1 MADATVLVEGLASPE
16 GPDVLED
23 GTVVFVETFRCRVSA
38 WTPDAG
44 LRSYADVGGAPN
56 ACMVG
61 LDGVYVTQ
69 NGLTAGP
76 WRSPR
81 PVTPSIQRVT
91 ADGNVE
97 TLVTSA
103 SGEPLMGPNDLTF
116 GPDGRL
122 YFTDP
127 GVFDPGDPDPGRICV
142 VDPDGEAT
150 ILEEVGPSFPNGI
163 VAERDGSVIWNESFT
178 RRVRRRSPDGSV
190 ELLATLPEDRILD
203 GMKVAADGNLYI
215 TGVTSGGIDVLT
227 PAGEP
232 VRFIETGGAPLNCV
246 FEAEALYVADFGQ
259 FSPEAERGEIAAGR
273 LTRVPT
279 GVAGQPL
286 FRGAIDAPSPAVK
299 GEAR

>member
-1 MADATVLVEGLASPE
+1 MTETTVLVDGLASPE

-38 WTPDAG
+38 WSPGAG

-56 ACMVG
+56 ACMAG

-76 WRSPR
+76 WRSPQ
-81 PVTPSIQRVT
+81 PVTPSIQRVA
-91 ADGNVE
+91 ADGSVE

-103 SGEPLMGPNDLTF
+103 SGEPLVGPNDLTF

-127 GVFDPGDPDPGRICV
+127 GVFDLEHPDAGRICA
-142 VDPDGEAT
+142 VDPDGTAT

-163 VAERDGSVIWNESFT
+163 VAERDGSVVWDESFT
-178 RRVRRRSPDGSV
+178 RQVRRRRPDGSV

-203 GMKVAADGNLYI
+203 GMKVAANGNLYV
-215 TGVTSGGIDVLT
+215 TGVTSGGIDVLA
-227 PAGEP
+227 PDGER
-232 VRFIETGGAPLNCV
+232 VGFIETGGAPLNCV
-246 FEAEALYVADFGQ
+246 FDGDALYVADFGE

-273 LTRVPT
+273 LIRVPA
-279 GVAGQPL
+279 GVGGQAL
-286 FRGAIDAPSPAVK
+286 FRGAIGATSKSK
-299 GEAR
+299 GAAR